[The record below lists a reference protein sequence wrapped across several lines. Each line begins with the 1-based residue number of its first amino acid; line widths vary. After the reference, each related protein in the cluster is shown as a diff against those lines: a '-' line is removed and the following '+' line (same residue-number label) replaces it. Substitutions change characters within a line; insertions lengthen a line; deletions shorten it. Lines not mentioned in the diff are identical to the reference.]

1 MLVNIVIIFSS
12 VKEEEVTAVEEISYT
27 IICSKAFS

>member
-12 VKEEEVTAVEEISYT
+12 VKEEVTAVEEIYYA
-27 IICSKAFS
+27 IIYVP